1 MQSWPC
7 ATRESARLD
16 SDATRV
22 AKEGGRHDAG
32 DCWDNRLCVIV
43 FVTGRRALRCV
54 CLMDCCQGC
63 QKQQAASRSHTICSK
78 AGSQKMDKR
87 CKLSLN
93 NCKSLLYLKKV
104 CRDVD
109 CLSPCAS
116 HALQLTGEL

>member
-1 MQSWPC
+1 
-7 ATRESARLD
+7 
-16 SDATRV
+16 
-22 AKEGGRHDAG
+22 
-32 DCWDNRLCVIV
+32 
-43 FVTGRRALRCV
+43 
-54 CLMDCCQGC
+54 
-63 QKQQAASRSHTICSK
+63 
-78 AGSQKMDKR
+78 MDKR